1 VDIVKSLESEGAMGA
16 VELKNKIYWVGAVDY
31 DVRDFHGYVTPMGTS
46 YNAYLIVDEKITLV
60 DTVKKEFADDLVRHV
75 TEIVDPAS
83 IDYIVVNHVEM
94 DHSGALLEM
103 LKRAPRAKILCSQ
116 KAQEGLEK
124 HYQITGRDFQIT
136 KTGDKVSVG
145 RRTLEFVTA
154 SMVHWP
160 DSMFTYVVEDKVL
173 LPNDAFGQHLASPH
187 RFADEVGEDLC
198 MEEAAKYYANILMPL
213 GSVIAKKVDEVTRL
227 GVEAEIIGPSH
238 GAIWRRNTS
247 RIINAYKEWAA
258 FRAKDKVVIVYD
270 TMWQSTNKIARRLT
284 ELIVSSGVE
293 VKLYHLRKDDGSQI
307 VRDILDAKVLLIGS
321 PTLNA
326 DMFWTVGGFL
336 TYLRGLKPKNKL
348 AGIFGSH
355 GWAGGAVQAIRKEC
369 DAMEMTMVADPLEI
383 QYVPHAEDDKKIE
396 AFADIVV
403 KAVRENR

>member
-1 VDIVKSLESEGAMGA
+1 MGV

-46 YNAYLIVDEKITLV
+46 YNAYLIIDEKITLV
-60 DTVKKEFADDLVRHV
+60 DTVKKEFTEDLVAHV
-75 TEIVDPAS
+75 SAIVDPGK

-94 DHSGALLEM
+94 DHSGALVTM
-103 LKRAPRAKILCSQ
+103 LKLAPRAKILCTQ
-116 KAQEGLEK
+116 KAKEGLEK

-136 KTGDKVSVG
+136 KTGDKVSIG
-145 RRTLEFVTA
+145 SRTLEFVA
-154 SMVHWP
+154 APMVHWP
-160 DSMFTYVVEDKVL
+160 DSMFTYVAEDKVL

-213 GSVIAKKVDEVTRL
+213 GSVIAKKVDEVVRL
-227 GVEAEIIGPSH
+227 GVDAQIIGPSH
-238 GAIWRRNTS
+238 GVIWRRNIA
-247 RIINAYKEWAA
+247 RIINAYGDWTA

-270 TMWQSTNKIARRLT
+270 TMWQSTDKIARRLT
-284 ELIVSSGVE
+284 ELITSAGVE
-293 VKLYHLRKDDGSQI
+293 VKLFHLRKDDGSQI

-336 TYLRGLKPKNKL
+336 TYLRGLKPKNKKV
-348 AGIFGSH
+348 GIFGSH

-369 DAMEMTMVADPLEI
+369 DAMGLSMVAEPLEI
-383 QYVPHAEDDKKIE
+383 QFVPHAQDDKMIE
-396 AFADIVV
+396 AFADSVV
-403 KAVRENR
+403 EAVRENR